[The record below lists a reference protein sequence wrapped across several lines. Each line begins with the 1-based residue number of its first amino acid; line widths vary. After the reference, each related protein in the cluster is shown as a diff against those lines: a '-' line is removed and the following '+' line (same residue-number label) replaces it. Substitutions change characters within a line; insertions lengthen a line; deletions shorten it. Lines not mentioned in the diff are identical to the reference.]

1 VSPAG
6 EQGGGFTVRRIVVAV
21 DSSPHAQAA
30 LDAAAALAARMH
42 AELEG
47 LFVEDIDLLNL
58 AALPFGREFNMATG
72 QARPFDAGAL
82 REQMEAEIARMR
94 RALEAAA
101 ARLHVRH
108 SFRVARG
115 RIAAEIVNAAGAA
128 DLLILGAAGLG
139 LTPRFRPGKTAL
151 AAAESAPR
159 SGLLMRAGAAIRG
172 RPLVAYDGSP
182 AAQTALDA
190 AARLADATDARVR
203 VLIAEPDE
211 AKADALRNRA
221 ADRLKAMGVETVFS
235 DTFELTLDTMCGTV
249 QRTDADV
256 LVIAADNPHL
266 QGEGRQRLLERVTC
280 PVLLVR

>member
-94 RALEAAA
+94 RASAP
-101 ARLHVRH
+101 ARPRW
-108 SFRVARG
+108 RRPKARRARG
-115 RIAAEIVNAAGAA
+115 
-128 DLLILGAAGLG
+128 
-139 LTPRFRPGKTAL
+139 
-151 AAAESAPR
+151 
-159 SGLLMRAGAAIRG
+159 
-172 RPLVAYDGSP
+172 
-182 AAQTALDA
+182 
-190 AARLADATDARVR
+190 
-203 VLIAEPDE
+203 
-211 AKADALRNRA
+211 
-221 ADRLKAMGVETVFS
+221 
-235 DTFELTLDTMCGTV
+235 C
-249 QRTDADV
+249 
-256 LVIAADNPHL
+256 
-266 QGEGRQRLLERVTC
+266 
-280 PVLLVR
+280 